1 MTAAAAVA
9 TTTTDQISRKRPARR
24 SVRTLVGILAAGALL
39 RLWALGAVGFNSDE
53 AVYAGQA
60 ASIAGDD
67 VLTPLFPV
75 FRAHPLLFQTTLSLM
90 FLGGVSDVVARLL
103 PVAFGLGTVVLTF
116 LLGKRMYGQQAAL
129 VAAALL
135 AVMPYHVVVTRQVL
149 LDGPVTFFAVLTAY
163 CVTRFCLDGERRW
176 LHFAGAALGLA
187 VLTKEIAVI
196 LGVAILVFFLLR
208 RDIHVP
214 WRTAAVSGSVAAAIM
229 IVYPLSLQFAGR
241 SGTGQNYLWW
251 QLFRRPNHG
260 LAFYVETVPL
270 AIGPAVLLLAAAGL
284 WLLRR
289 KGTWRETFLLCWI
302 LVPLAFFELWPV
314 KGYQYLVV
322 IAPALTLLAART
334 VVHSFPVWPPVRA
347 AVIVTAVLSLAV
359 PSWLAITAPP
369 TAAFLAGSGGV
380 PKGREAGE
388 WIRTNLPEGAA
399 VMTIGPSMANLVRFY
414 GNRKSFALSVSTNP
428 LRRNPSYVP
437 IDNPDRQ
444 LRQGELNYVVWD
456 AYSANRTT
464 FYSQQLM
471 TYVHRYRGVLLH
483 TEELDVAGHTTP
495 VIMVYEVRP

>member
-1 MTAAAAVA
+1 MTATAAVE
-9 TTTTDQISRKRPARR
+9 TTTDQLPRDRPARNA
-24 SVRTLVGILAAGALL
+24 VRTLVPILAAGALL
-39 RLWALGAVGFNSDE
+39 RLWALGSVGFNSDE

-67 VLTPLFPV
+67 LLTPLFPV
-75 FRAHPLLFQTTLSLM
+75 FRAHPLLFQTTLSLV
-90 FLGGVSDVVARLL
+90 FLGGVSDVGARLL
-103 PVAFGLGTVVLTF
+103 PVAFGLGTVVLTY
-116 LLGKRMYGQQAAL
+116 LLGKRIYGQQAGL

-149 LDGPVTFFAVLTAY
+149 LDGPLTFFAVLTAY
-163 CVTRFCLDGERRW
+163 CVARFCLDGGRRW
-176 LHFAGAALGLA
+176 LHLAGAALGLA

-196 LGVAILVFFLLR
+196 LAVAIVMFFLLR

-214 WRTAAVSGSVAAAIM
+214 WRTAAVGGAVAMAIM
-229 IVYPLSLQFAGR
+229 VVYPLSLTLAGR

-260 LAFYVETVPL
+260 LAFYLETVPL
-270 AIGPAVLLLAAAGL
+270 AIGPAALLLAAAGM

-289 KGTWRETFLLCWI
+289 RGTWRETFLLCWI
-302 LVPLAFFELWPV
+302 LVPLTFFELWPV

-322 IAPALTLLAART
+322 FAPALTLLAART
-334 VVHSFPVWPPVRA
+334 AVHAFPVWPPVRA
-347 AVIVTAVLSLAV
+347 AVIVIAVLSLAI

-369 TAAFLAGSGGV
+369 SAAFLAGSGGV
-380 PKGREAGE
+380 PKGREAGQ
-388 WIRTNLPEGAA
+388 WMRANLPEGAA

-414 GNRKSFALSVSTNP
+414 GNRKSYALAVSTNP

-456 AYSANRTT
+456 AYSAARTP

-483 TEELDVAGHTTP
+483 TEELDISNRRTP

>member
-1 MTAAAAVA
+1 M
-9 TTTTDQISRKRPARR
+9 
-24 SVRTLVGILAAGALL
+24 RTLVLILAAGALL

-90 FLGGVSDVVARLL
+90 FLGGVSDVGARLL
-103 PVAFGLGTVVLTF
+103 PVAFGLGTVVLTY
-116 LLGKRMYGQQAAL
+116 LLGKRMYGPRAGL

-149 LDGPVTFFAVLTAY
+149 LDGPLTFSAVLTAY
-163 CVTRFCLDGERRW
+163 CVTRFCLDGGRRW
-176 LHFAGAALGLA
+176 LHLAGAALGLA
-187 VLTKEIAVI
+187 VLTKEIAVV
-196 LGVAILVFFLLR
+196 LAAAIVVFFLLR

-214 WRTAAVSGSVAAAIM
+214 WRTAATSAAVSVAIMAA
-229 IVYPLSLQFAGR
+229 YPLSLTLAGR
-241 SGTGQNYLWW
+241 GGTGQNYLWW

-260 LAFYVETVPL
+260 LAFYLETVPL
-270 AIGPAVLLLAAAGL
+270 AIGPAVLLLATAGM
-284 WLLRR
+284 WLLRSR
-289 KGTWRETFLLCWI
+289 GTWRETFLLCWI
-302 LVPLAFFELWPV
+302 LVPLTFFELWPV

-334 VVHSFPVWPPVRA
+334 AVHAFPAWPPVRA
-347 AVIVTAVLSLAV
+347 IVTVTAVLSLAI

-369 TAAFLAGSGGV
+369 SAAFLAGAGGV
-380 PKGREAGE
+380 PKGREAGQ
-388 WIRTNLPEGAA
+388 WMRANLPEGAA

-414 GNRKSFALSVSTNP
+414 GNRKSYALAVSTNP

-456 AYSANRTT
+456 TYSASRTP

-483 TEELDVAGHTTP
+483 TEELDVGDRRTS